1 MAFALDL
8 SDSLLL
14 FRVRCAP
21 ESKDP
26 SLGFQGFISWMKGN
40 RFFIAKRLETG
51 AEILKSEK
59 KFEKRRFVY

>member
-40 RFFIAKRLETG
+40 RFFIAKRLGQEP
-51 AEILKSEK
+51 KYSKVK
-59 KFEKRRFVY
+59 KI

>member
-26 SLGFQGFISWMKGN
+26 LPGVSGFYILGEGKPLFY
-40 RFFIAKRLETG
+40 R
-51 AEILKSEK
+51 K
-59 KFEKRRFVY
+59 KVGDRSRNTQN